1 MKILNTSLFV
11 YSYMYMACNIPA
23 LIIYQLAVLQH
34 SQSLDRCDTRDN
46 TTAFLTESYQLDR
59 HVLRIINYSTSAS
72 AQPGPSRRGAPVAA
86 TDDNLSDAKITGTA
100 PRRTARHR
108 LRCLRLTYQSKLRHS
123 PAWAHTIQPLPTTH
137 YLSIGHSHCHSRV

>member
-1 MKILNTSLFV
+1 
-11 YSYMYMACNIPA
+11 MACNIPA

-34 SQSLDRCDTRDN
+34 SQSLDRCNTRDN

-108 LRCLRLTYQSKLRHS
+108 LRCLRLLRHS
-123 PAWAHTIQPLPTTH
+123 PAWAHTIQPLAADH
-137 YLSIGHSHCHSRV
+137 SLSGHSHCHSRVYVIKELGYI